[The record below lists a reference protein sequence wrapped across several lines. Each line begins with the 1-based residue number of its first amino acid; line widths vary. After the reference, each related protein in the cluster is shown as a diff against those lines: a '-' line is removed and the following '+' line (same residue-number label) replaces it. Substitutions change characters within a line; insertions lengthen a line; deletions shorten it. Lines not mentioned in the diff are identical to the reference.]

1 MKNILETKML
11 LTAGMVIRVKKLEVL
26 WINLRS
32 MFLRIGNLNSN
43 QRLLKKD
50 KKIYLKS
57 SGILY
62 LEMLRL

>member
-1 MKNILETKML
+1 ML

>member
-1 MKNILETKML
+1 ML

-43 QRLLKKD
+43 RRLLKKD

-57 SGILY
+57 SKK
-62 LEMLRL
+62 